1 MPLATWV
8 GGGDCQLPPPQ
19 SFRRGSTAVPPP
31 TPGRAGP
38 APLLLSP
45 SPTPWE
51 KGVTPPAG
59 PPLRRGLAG
68 ARPGRRGAA
77 SSPAPAG
84 GAATVA
90 PPHNPTRKFP
100 VTVPVGRACAAPPGL
115 LPPPGQPP
123 PEGRTRRRSGGG
135 RRGREGEGGRG
146 RGRGREREG
155 EGGREGGRGARWS
168 ALPACTV
175 VSAPRIIEGH
185 QYAKVGVIW
194 PRNPIQRLLVLRVS
208 PGATSQMDTT
218 ALSSLAPVLRG
229 LSNIF

>member
-1 MPLATWV
+1 MPLATWA

-19 SFRRGSTAVPPP
+19 SFRHGSTAALPP

-38 APLLLSP
+38 TPPLLSP

-100 VTVPVGRACAAPPGL
+100 VTVPVGRACAAPPGP

-135 RRGREGEGGRG
+135 RRGREGG
-146 RGRGREREG
+146 RGRGRE
-155 EGGREGGRGARWS
+155 GGRERSKVVCSACLHRCECPSHYRGAPIRKGGGNLATKSDPKITCPPSFPWS
-168 ALPACTV
+168 HVAD
-175 VSAPRIIEGH
+175 GH
-185 QYAKVGVIW
+185 DGFEFVG
-194 PRNPIQRLLVLRVS
+194 S
-208 PGATSQMDTT
+208 ST
-218 ALSSLAPVLRG
+218 ARAEQHFL
-229 LSNIF
+229 N